1 MDSNM
6 NKITYSN
13 KNLFWQIEDISLF
26 ETEGIENT
34 VVSNTIVSLYATLIS
49 MAYMI
54 GLVTYF
60 SRF

>member
-1 MDSNM
+1 M

-34 VVSNTIVSLYATLIS
+34 VISNTIVSLYATLIS
-49 MAYMI
+49 MAYVI